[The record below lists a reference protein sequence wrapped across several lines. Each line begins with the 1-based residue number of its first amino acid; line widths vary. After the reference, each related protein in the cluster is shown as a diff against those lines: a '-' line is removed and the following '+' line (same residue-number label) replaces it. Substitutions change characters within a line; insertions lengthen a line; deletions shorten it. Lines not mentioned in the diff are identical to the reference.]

1 MCKVA
6 LNKFNILI
14 LILLVL
20 ISFSCSNDQKSDE
33 LDFKKLEYNGYIF
46 SEGKVSVFL
55 KNYDKENYS
64 VTLNSLSPEEEIN
77 EKGITELIFLNSL
90 NKNSSLKIKNIIDI
104 EEKVISKALINPES
118 DYRKVKI
125 NEDFKIKI
133 NETVYEKSS
142 NTTLRLI
149 DISEDSRC
157 PDPTDNNENISNP
170 GSCIHTPKTLIH
182 LIIETP
188 KHSIFDD
195 FLYKEQLKD
204 YEFFYGGNYI
214 KISKIDPDILELNRF
229 IDDSDYEITISI
241 SNNS

>member
-64 VTLNSLSPEEEIN
+64 VTLNSLSPEKEIN

-90 NKNSSLKIKNIIDI
+90 NKNSSLKIKNIIDA
-104 EEKVISKALINPES
+104 EEKVISKAL
-118 DYRKVKI
+118 Y
-125 NEDFKIKI
+125 F
-133 NETVYEKSS
+133 
-142 NTTLRLI
+142 
-149 DISEDSRC
+149 
-157 PDPTDNNENISNP
+157 
-170 GSCIHTPKTLIH
+170 
-182 LIIETP
+182 
-188 KHSIFDD
+188 
-195 FLYKEQLKD
+195 FLQK
-204 YEFFYGGNYI
+204 
-214 KISKIDPDILELNRF
+214 
-229 IDDSDYEITISI
+229 
-241 SNNS
+241 